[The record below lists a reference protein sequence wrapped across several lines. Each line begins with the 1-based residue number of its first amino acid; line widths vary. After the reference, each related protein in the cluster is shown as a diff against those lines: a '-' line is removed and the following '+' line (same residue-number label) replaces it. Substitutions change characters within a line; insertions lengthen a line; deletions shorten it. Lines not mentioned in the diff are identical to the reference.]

1 MAILTFGSPAAR
13 RAYVSAM
20 RMAATA
26 LGTRA
31 FEGPQAELVTMFAGL
46 VGCSGCHGFEQS
58 LQLSDLLGPDEPW
71 PDAEQGIAAIAEAMA
86 DMQQRQEAVHA
97 ALMVSLYSP
106 VSDPQGVSAARW
118 IGKKLGVSDELMS
131 LVEEV
136 AHHNAAEAKGD
147 IFRRM
152 LSQRTP
158 FQQQQIADYAA
169 SGDLAS
175 LTDTV
180 MAKQFHSLVESAPEG
195 SLGAE
200 MKVFYE
206 TAGFEMPGK
215 EGSPLPVE
223 FLAVHDVHHVL
234 AGYGTSAHGEVYTAV
249 FNAANSPD
257 GIGWLTVVLIQWHQ
271 GIKMGVFPPAH
282 AHLKPATMA
291 LAAQRG
297 AELNQDICSP
307 DWDWLSLLNQP
318 LGQVRKGLNIP
329 DGGYIEVGDAWHQ

>member
-1 MAILTFGSPAAR
+1 M
-13 RAYVSAM
+13 
-20 RMAATA
+20 
-26 LGTRA
+26 
-31 FEGPQAELVTMFAGL
+31 TMFAGL

-106 VSDPQGVSAARW
+106 VSDAQGVSAARW

-200 MKVFYE
+200 MKVFYDS
-206 TAGFEMPGK
+206 AGFEMPGK

-234 AGYGTSAHGEVYTAV
+234 AGYGTSPHGEVYTAV

-329 DGGYIEVGDAWHQ
+329 DGGYIEVGDT